1 METFRDMAC
10 VMHFPRLET
19 FGRSRPYDPEMG
31 RLRRWVLNRLASLTP
46 ACRLSD
52 YSAARIKTS
61 PASREQAR
69 KRQSSDRRNR
79 RNHITGILILL
90 LTLAILRKIA

>member
-1 METFRDMAC
+1 MTPKWDGYVVRA
-10 VMHFPRLET
+10 
-19 FGRSRPYDPEMG
+19 
-31 RLRRWVLNRLASLTP
+31 LNKLASLTR

-52 YSAARIKTS
+52 YNDARIKTS
-61 PASREQAR
+61 PASREQVR
-69 KRQSSDRRNR
+69 KKQSSDRRNR

>member
-1 METFRDMAC
+1 MRNALSE
-10 VMHFPRLET
+10 LERHSV
-19 FGRSRPYDPEMG
+19 GVDPMIPKWDG
-31 RLRRWVLNRLASLTP
+31 YVVRALNKLASLTR

-52 YSAARIKTS
+52 YNAARIKTS
-61 PASREQAR
+61 PASRAR
-69 KRQSSDRRNR
+69 KKQSSDRRNR